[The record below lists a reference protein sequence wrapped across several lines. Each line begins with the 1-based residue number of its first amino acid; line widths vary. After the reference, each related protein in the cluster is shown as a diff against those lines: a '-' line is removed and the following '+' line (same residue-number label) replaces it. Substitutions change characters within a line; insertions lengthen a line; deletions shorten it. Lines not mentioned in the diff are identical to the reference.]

1 MFSKDFNKFL
11 VDNKIVGS
19 MVGVV
24 IAIVLGDLIKSLI
37 QGFVFPLLH
46 LLLLKLQLTKIK
58 HMVKGSQRF
67 DFVSIFNSFLS
78 FLLTLIVTYYFV
90 LYFFNDLL
98 EVNID

>member
-37 QGFVFPLLH
+37 QGIIFPLLH
-46 LLLLKLQLTKIK
+46 LLLLKLKLTK
-58 HMVKGSQRF
+58 VKKIVEGSHKF
-67 DFVSIFNSFLS
+67 NFVNILNSFLS
-78 FLLTLIVTYYFV
+78 FLLTLFVTYYFV

-98 EVNID
+98 DVNID